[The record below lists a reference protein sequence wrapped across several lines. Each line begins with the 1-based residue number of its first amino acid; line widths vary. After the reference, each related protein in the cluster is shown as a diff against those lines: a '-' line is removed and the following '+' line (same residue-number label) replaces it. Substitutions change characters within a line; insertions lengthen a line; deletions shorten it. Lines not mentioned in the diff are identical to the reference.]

1 MFFLYDI
8 SISLM
13 AFGMKIA
20 SLFNE
25 KVKKG
30 VVGRRDSLK
39 NIQQAFAKDDK
50 VIWMHAAS
58 LGEYE
63 QGLPVLERL
72 KTKYPD
78 YKILVSF
85 FSPSGYENVVKK
97 KHIADAIC
105 YLPFDKKN
113 TIQQFV
119 NSFQTAVFFTVKYD
133 FWYRLLEV
141 LHQKNIP
148 IYVVS
153 ALFYEKQ
160 KFFTSGGRFF
170 VEQLRKNVNIF
181 FHQTD
186 HSLKLAESIGLTNSL
201 YTGDTRYDRV
211 KQNVKNFTEVP
222 LIQSFIQNKPV
233 LVIGSSW
240 EAEENLVEKFI
251 NENADTKIILA
262 PHDLKR
268 IPQIKQRFGDKAVLY
283 SSLESAQLSALDYQL
298 LIIDNIGMLS
308 RLYHYA
314 DVAVVGGGFHT
325 SGLHNILEAAAYA
338 VPVIF
343 GNRYKK
349 NPEADA
355 LIDAGAAKSFS
366 DESDAVA
373 FLLQL
378 FRDED
383 QRKKMA
389 SIAGKFIADQ
399 PDAAA
404 IILDNIHCN

>member
-1 MFFLYDI
+1 
-8 SISLM
+8 
-13 AFGMKIA
+13 MKIA

-141 LHQKNIP
+141 LHQKNMP

>member
-30 VVGRRDSLK
+30 VVGRRDSL
-39 NIQQAFAKDDK
+39 NNVQQAFAKDDK

-141 LHQKNIP
+141 LHQKNVP
-148 IYVVS
+148 VYVVS

-181 FHQTD
+181 FHQTE

-222 LIQSFIQNKPV
+222 LIQGFIQNKPV

-240 EAEENLVEKFI
+240 EAEENLVAKFI

-268 IPQIKQRFGDKAVLY
+268 VPQIKQRFGDKAVLY
-283 SSLESAQLSALDYQL
+283 SSLESTQSSALDYQL

-343 GNRYKK
+343 GNQYKK

-355 LIDAGAAKSFS
+355 LVYTGAAKSFS
-366 DESDAVA
+366 EESDAVG

-378 FRDED
+378 FRDEEK
-383 QRKKMA
+383 RKEMA

-399 PDAAA
+399 PDAAT
-404 IILDNIHCN
+404 IIIDNIHCN

>member
-1 MFFLYDI
+1 
-8 SISLM
+8 M

-30 VVGRRDSLK
+30 VAGRRDSLK
-39 NIQQAFAKDDK
+39 NVQQALAKDDR

-72 KTKYPD
+72 KIQYPD

-119 NSFQTAVFFTVKYD
+119 NSFQTALFFTVKYD

-141 LHQKNIP
+141 LNQKNIP
-148 IYVVS
+148 VYVVS

-181 FHQTD
+181 FHQTE
-186 HSLKLAESIGLTNSL
+186 HSLKLAESIGLTNSM

-222 LIQSFIQNKPV
+222 LIQNFIQNKPA

-251 NENADTKIILA
+251 NENSETKIILA

-268 IPQIKQRFGDKAVLY
+268 VPQIKQRFGDKAILY
-283 SSLESAQLSALDYQL
+283 SKLENSQSSVINRQL

-314 DVAVVGGGFHT
+314 NVAVVGGGFHT

-343 GNRYKK
+343 GNQYKK

-355 LIDAGAAKSFS
+355 LIEAGAAKSFS
-366 DESDAVA
+366 DENAAVD

-383 QRKKMA
+383 KRKSMGSLA
-389 SIAGKFIADQ
+389 GEFIAGQ
-399 PDAAA
+399 PDAAT
-404 IILDNIHCN
+404 IILNNIHAK

>member
-1 MFFLYDI
+1 
-8 SISLM
+8 
-13 AFGMKIA
+13 MKIA

-39 NIQQAFAKDDK
+39 NVQQAFAKDDK
-50 VIWMHAAS
+50 IIWMHAAS

-72 KTKYPD
+72 KIQYPD

>member
-30 VVGRRDSLK
+30 VVGRRDSL
-39 NIQQAFAKDDK
+39 NNVQQAFAKDDK

-119 NSFQTAVFFTVKYD
+119 NSFRTALFFTVKYD

-141 LHQKNIP
+141 LNQKNIP
-148 IYVVS
+148 VYVVS

-181 FHQTD
+181 FHQTE
-186 HSLKLAESIGLTNSL
+186 HSLNLAESIGLTNSL

-222 LIQSFIQNKPV
+222 LIQNFIQNKPA

-251 NENADTKIILA
+251 NENSDTKIILA

-268 IPQIKQRFGDKAVLY
+268 VPQIKQRFGDKAVLY
-283 SSLESAQLSALDYQL
+283 SKLENSQSSVINHQL

-338 VPVIF
+338 VPVVF

-366 DESDAVA
+366 HENNAVK
-373 FLLQL
+373 FLSQL
-378 FRDED
+378 FRDEN
-383 QRKKMA
+383 QRRNMA
-389 SIAGKFIADQ
+389 SVAGKFIADQ

>member
-1 MFFLYDI
+1 
-8 SISLM
+8 
-13 AFGMKIA
+13 MKIA

-30 VVGRRDSLK
+30 VVGRRDSL
-39 NIQQAFAKDDK
+39 NNVQQAFAKDDK

-72 KTKYPD
+72 KAQYPD

-97 KHIADAIC
+97 KHIVDAIC
-105 YLPFDKKN
+105 YIPFDKKN

-119 NSFQTAVFFTVKYD
+119 NSFQTAVFFTIKYD

-148 IYVVS
+148 VYVVS

-181 FHQTD
+181 FHQTE

-268 IPQIKQRFGDKAVLY
+268 ILQIKQRFADKAVLY
-283 SSLESAQLSALDYQL
+283 SSLESIQLSAFDYQL

>member
-1 MFFLYDI
+1 
-8 SISLM
+8 M
-13 AFGMKIA
+13 ALGMKIA

-30 VVGRRDSLK
+30 VAGRRDSLK
-39 NIQQAFAKDDK
+39 NVQQAFAKDDK
-50 VIWMHAAS
+50 IIWMHAAS

-72 KTKYPD
+72 KIQYPD

-97 KHIADAIC
+97 KHIADVIC

-113 TIQQFV
+113 AIKQFV
-119 NSFQTAVFFTVKYD
+119 NSFQTAIFFTVKYD

-170 VEQLRKNVNIF
+170 VEQLRKNITIF
-181 FHQTD
+181 FHQTE

-222 LIQSFIQNKPV
+222 FIQGFIQNKPV

-240 EAEENLVEKFI
+240 ETEENLVEKFI
-251 NENADTKIILA
+251 SENSDTKIILA

-268 IPQIKQRFGDKAVLY
+268 VPQIKHRFADKAVLY
-283 SSLESAQLSALDYQL
+283 SSLESTQLSASGHQL

-338 VPVIF
+338 VPVVF

-366 DESDAVA
+366 DENNAVK
-373 FLLQL
+373 FLSQL
-378 FRDED
+378 FRDEN
-383 QRKKMA
+383 QRRNMA
-389 SIAGKFIADQ
+389 SVAGKFINDQ

>member
-1 MFFLYDI
+1 
-8 SISLM
+8 M

>member
-30 VVGRRDSLK
+30 VAGRRDSLK
-39 NIQQAFAKDDK
+39 NVQQAFTKDDK
-50 VIWMHAAS
+50 VIWMHATS

-63 QGLPVLERL
+63 QGLPVLEKL
-72 KTKYPD
+72 KKQYPD

-97 KHIADAIC
+97 KHIADVIC

-119 NSFQTAVFFTVKYD
+119 NSFQTAIFFTVKYD

-141 LHQKNIP
+141 LNQKNIP
-148 IYVVS
+148 VYVVS

-160 KFFTSGGRFF
+160 KFFTSGGQFF
-170 VEQLRKNVNIF
+170 VGQLRKNVNIF
-181 FHQTD
+181 FHQTE

-211 KQNVKNFTEVP
+211 KQNLKNFTEVP
-222 LIQSFIQNKPV
+222 FIQSFIQNKPV
-233 LVIGSSW
+233 LVVGSSW

-251 NENADTKIILA
+251 NENPDTKIILA

-268 IPQIKQRFGDKAVLY
+268 VPLIKQRFGDKAVLY
-283 SSLESAQLSALDYQL
+283 SGLESSQPSALDHQL

-314 DVAVVGGGFHT
+314 DVAVVGGGFHS
-325 SGLHNILEAAAYA
+325 SGLHNILEAAVYA
-338 VPVIF
+338 VPVVF
-343 GNRYKK
+343 GNQYKK

-366 DESDAVA
+366 DESDAVV
-373 FLLQL
+373 FLHQL
-378 FRDED
+378 FRDADE
-383 QRKKMA
+383 RKSMA
-389 SIAGKFIADQ
+389 SLACKFIADQ
-399 PDAAA
+399 PDVAA
-404 IILDNIHCN
+404 IILNNIQVK

>member
-30 VVGRRDSLK
+30 VIGRRDSL
-39 NIQQAFAKDDK
+39 NNVQQAFAKDDK

-72 KTKYPD
+72 KTQYPD

-119 NSFQTAVFFTVKYD
+119 NSFQTAIFFTVKYD

-148 IYVVS
+148 VYVVS

-222 LIQSFIQNKPV
+222 LIQGFIQNKPV

-240 EAEENLVEKFI
+240 EAEENLVSKFI

-268 IPQIKQRFGDKAVLY
+268 VPQIKQRFGDKAVLY
-283 SSLESAQLSALDYQL
+283 SSLESTQSSALDYQL

-343 GNRYKK
+343 GNQYKK

-366 DESDAVA
+366 EESDAVA

-389 SIAGKFIADQ
+389 SVAGKFIADQ

-404 IILDNIHCN
+404 IIIDNIHCN

>member
-1 MFFLYDI
+1 
-8 SISLM
+8 
-13 AFGMKIA
+13 MKIA

-30 VVGRRDSLK
+30 VVGRRDSL
-39 NIQQAFAKDDK
+39 NNVQQAFAKDDK

-119 NSFQTAVFFTVKYD
+119 NSFRTALFFTVKYD

-141 LHQKNIP
+141 LNQKNIP
-148 IYVVS
+148 VYVVS

-181 FHQTD
+181 FHQTE
-186 HSLKLAESIGLTNSL
+186 HSLNLAESIGLTNSL

-222 LIQSFIQNKPV
+222 LIQNFIQNKPA

-251 NENADTKIILA
+251 NENSDTKIILA

-268 IPQIKQRFGDKAVLY
+268 VPQIKQRFGDKAVLY
-283 SSLESAQLSALDYQL
+283 SKLENSQSSVINHQLLIHQL

-338 VPVIF
+338 VPVVF

-366 DESDAVA
+366 HENNAVK
-373 FLLQL
+373 FLSQL
-378 FRDED
+378 FRDEN
-383 QRKKMA
+383 QRRNMA
-389 SIAGKFIADQ
+389 SVAGKFIADQ

>member
-1 MFFLYDI
+1 
-8 SISLM
+8 
-13 AFGMKIA
+13 MKIA

-30 VVGRRDSLK
+30 VVGRRDSL
-39 NIQQAFAKDDK
+39 NNVQQAFAKDDK

-72 KTKYPD
+72 KTQYPD

-97 KHIADAIC
+97 KHIADVIC

-119 NSFQTAVFFTVKYD
+119 NSFQTTIFFTVKYD

-141 LHQKNIP
+141 LHQKNVP
-148 IYVVS
+148 VYVVS

-181 FHQTD
+181 FHQTE

-222 LIQSFIQNKPV
+222 LIQGFIQNKPV

-240 EAEENLVEKFI
+240 EAEENLVAKFI
-251 NENADTKIILA
+251 NENAYIKIILA

-268 IPQIKQRFGDKAVLY
+268 VPQIKQHFGDKAVLY
-283 SSLESAQLSALDYQL
+283 SSLESTQSSALDYQL

-343 GNRYKK
+343 GNQYKK

-366 DESDAVA
+366 EESDAVA

-389 SIAGKFIADQ
+389 SVAGKFIADQ

-404 IILDNIHCN
+404 IIIDNIHCN

>member
-1 MFFLYDI
+1 
-8 SISLM
+8 
-13 AFGMKIA
+13 MKIA

-30 VVGRRDSLK
+30 VVGRRDSL
-39 NIQQAFAKDDK
+39 NNVQQAFAKDDK

-141 LHQKNIP
+141 LHQKNVP
-148 IYVVS
+148 VYVVS

-181 FHQTD
+181 FHQTE

-222 LIQSFIQNKPV
+222 LIQGFIQNKPV

-240 EAEENLVEKFI
+240 EAEENLVAKFI
-251 NENADTKIILA
+251 NENAYIKIILA

-268 IPQIKQRFGDKAVLY
+268 VPQIKQHFGDKAVLY
-283 SSLESAQLSALDYQL
+283 SSLESTQSSALDYQL

-343 GNRYKK
+343 GNQYKK

-366 DESDAVA
+366 EESDAVA

-383 QRKKMA
+383 QRKKIA
-389 SIAGKFIADQ
+389 YVAGKFIADQ
-399 PDAAA
+399 PDAAT
-404 IILDNIHCN
+404 IIIDNIHCN

>member
-30 VVGRRDSLK
+30 VAGRRDSLK
-39 NIQQAFAKDDK
+39 NVQQVFAKDDK

-72 KTKYPD
+72 KIQYPD

-119 NSFQTAVFFTVKYD
+119 NSFQTALFFTVKYD

-141 LHQKNIP
+141 LNQKNIP
-148 IYVVS
+148 VYVVS

-181 FHQTD
+181 FHQTE
-186 HSLKLAESIGLTNSL
+186 HSLKLAESIGLTNSI

-222 LIQSFIQNKPV
+222 LIQNFIQNKPV

-251 NENADTKIILA
+251 NENSDTKIILA

-268 IPQIKQRFGDKAVLY
+268 VPQIKQRFGDKAILY
-283 SSLESAQLSALDYQL
+283 SKLENSQSSVINHQL

-355 LIDAGAAKSFS
+355 LIEAGAAKSFS
-366 DESDAVA
+366 DENAAVA

-383 QRKKMA
+383 KRKRMA
-389 SIAGKFIADQ
+389 SLAGKFIADQ
-399 PDAAA
+399 PDAAT
-404 IILDNIHCN
+404 IILNNIHAK

>member
-1 MFFLYDI
+1 
-8 SISLM
+8 
-13 AFGMKIA
+13 MKIA

-30 VVGRRDSLK
+30 VIGRRDSL
-39 NIQQAFAKDDK
+39 NNVQQAFAKDDK

-72 KTKYPD
+72 KTQYPD

-119 NSFQTAVFFTVKYD
+119 NSFQTAIFFTVKYD

-148 IYVVS
+148 VYVVS

-222 LIQSFIQNKPV
+222 LIQGFIQNKPV

-240 EAEENLVEKFI
+240 EAEENLVSKFI

-268 IPQIKQRFGDKAVLY
+268 VPQIKQRFGDKAVLY
-283 SSLESAQLSALDYQL
+283 SSLESTQSSALDYQL

-343 GNRYKK
+343 GNQYKK

-366 DESDAVA
+366 EESDAVA

-389 SIAGKFIADQ
+389 SVAGKFIADQ

-404 IILDNIHCN
+404 IIIDNIHCN

>member
-39 NIQQAFAKDDK
+39 NVQQAFAKDDK

-72 KTKYPD
+72 KILYPD

-97 KHIADAIC
+97 KHIVDAIC

-119 NSFQTAVFFTVKYD
+119 NSFQTALFFTVKYD

-141 LHQKNIP
+141 LNQKNIP
-148 IYVVS
+148 VYVVS

-170 VEQLRKNVNIF
+170 VEQLLKNVNIF
-181 FHQTD
+181 FHQTE
-186 HSLKLAESIGLTNSL
+186 HSLELAESIGLTNSM

-222 LIQSFIQNKPV
+222 LIQNFIQNKPV

-251 NENADTKIILA
+251 NENSDTKIILA

-268 IPQIKQRFGDKAVLY
+268 VPQIKQRFGDKAILY
-283 SSLESAQLSALDYQL
+283 SKLENNQSSVINHQL

-343 GNRYKK
+343 GNQYKK

-355 LIDAGAAKSFS
+355 LIEASAAKSFS
-366 DESDAVA
+366 DENAAVA

-383 QRKKMA
+383 KRKSMA
-389 SIAGKFIADQ
+389 SLAGKFIADQ
-399 PDAAA
+399 PDAAT
-404 IILDNIHCN
+404 IILNNIHAK

>member
-30 VVGRRDSLK
+30 VAGRRDSLK
-39 NIQQAFAKDDK
+39 NVQQAFAKDDK
-50 VIWMHAAS
+50 IIWMHAAS

-72 KTKYPD
+72 KIQYPD

-97 KHIADAIC
+97 KHIADVIC

-113 TIQQFV
+113 AIKQFV
-119 NSFQTAVFFTVKYD
+119 NSFQTAIFFTVKYD

-170 VEQLRKNVNIF
+170 VEQLRKNVTIF
-181 FHQTD
+181 FHQTE

-222 LIQSFIQNKPV
+222 FIQGFIQNKPV

-251 NENADTKIILA
+251 SENSDTKIILA

-268 IPQIKQRFGDKAVLY
+268 VPQIKYRFADKAVLY
-283 SSLESAQLSALDYQL
+283 SSLESTQSSASGHQL

-338 VPVIF
+338 VPVVF

-366 DESDAVA
+366 DENNAVK
-373 FLLQL
+373 FLSQL
-378 FRDED
+378 FRDEN
-383 QRKKMA
+383 QRRNMA
-389 SIAGKFIADQ
+389 SVAGQFITDQ

>member
-1 MFFLYDI
+1 
-8 SISLM
+8 
-13 AFGMKIA
+13 MKIA

-39 NIQQAFAKDDK
+39 NVQQAFAKDDK
-50 VIWMHAAS
+50 IIWMHAAS

-72 KTKYPD
+72 KIQYPD

-97 KHIADAIC
+97 KHIADVIC

-113 TIQQFV
+113 AIKQFV
-119 NSFQTAVFFTVKYD
+119 NSFQTAIFFTVKYD

-170 VEQLRKNVNIF
+170 VEQLRKNITIF
-181 FHQTD
+181 FHQTE

-222 LIQSFIQNKPV
+222 YIQGFIQNKPV

-251 NENADTKIILA
+251 SENSDTKIILA

-268 IPQIKQRFGDKAVLY
+268 VPQIKNRFADKAVLY
-283 SSLESAQLSALDYQL
+283 SSLESTQSSASGHQL

-338 VPVIF
+338 VPVVF

-366 DESDAVA
+366 DENNAVK
-373 FLLQL
+373 FLSQL
-378 FRDED
+378 FRDEN
-383 QRKKMA
+383 QRRNMA
-389 SIAGKFIADQ
+389 SVAGKFINDQ

>member
-1 MFFLYDI
+1 
-8 SISLM
+8 
-13 AFGMKIA
+13 MKIA

-240 EAEENLVEKFI
+240 EAEENLVERFI
-251 NENADTKIILA
+251 NENTDTKIILA

-283 SSLESAQLSALDYQL
+283 SSLESTQLSALDYQL

-366 DESDAVA
+366 DENDAVA

-378 FRDED
+378 FRDEEK
-383 QRKKMA
+383 RKKMA

>member
-13 AFGMKIA
+13 TFGMKIA

-25 KVKKG
+25 KVRKS
-30 VVGRRDSLK
+30 VDGRRDSLK
-39 NIQQAFAKDDK
+39 NVQQAFAKDDK

-72 KTKYPD
+72 KIRYPD

-119 NSFQTAVFFTVKYD
+119 NSFQTAIFFTVKYD
-133 FWYRLLEV
+133 FWYRLLET
-141 LHQKNIP
+141 LNQKDVP
-148 IYVVS
+148 TYVVS

-160 KFFTSGGRFF
+160 KFFTSGGKFF
-170 VEQLRKNVNIF
+170 VEQLRKNINIF
-181 FHQTD
+181 FHQTE

-222 LIQSFIQNKPV
+222 FIQDFIQDKPV

-251 NENADTKIILA
+251 NENSHTKIILA

-268 IPQIKQRFGDKAVLY
+268 VPQIKQRFGDMAVLY
-283 SSLESAQLSALDYQL
+283 SKLDNSQSSVVNHQL

-355 LIDAGAAKSFS
+355 LIDVGAAKSFS
-366 DESDAVA
+366 DENDAVA
-373 FLLQL
+373 FLYQL

-383 QRKKMA
+383 KRKNMA
-389 SIAGKFIADQ
+389 SAAGIFIADQ
-399 PDAAA
+399 PDAAT
-404 IILDNIHCN
+404 IILDNIQSN

>member
-1 MFFLYDI
+1 
-8 SISLM
+8 
-13 AFGMKIA
+13 MKIA

-30 VVGRRDSLK
+30 VVGRRDSL
-39 NIQQAFAKDDK
+39 NNVQQAFAKDDK

-141 LHQKNIP
+141 LHQKNVP
-148 IYVVS
+148 VYVVS

-181 FHQTD
+181 FHQTE

-222 LIQSFIQNKPV
+222 LIQGFIQNKPV

-240 EAEENLVEKFI
+240 EAEENLVAKFI

-268 IPQIKQRFGDKAVLY
+268 VPQIKQRFGDKAVLY
-283 SSLESAQLSALDYQL
+283 SSLESTQSSALDYQL

-343 GNRYKK
+343 GNQYKK

-355 LIDAGAAKSFS
+355 LVYTGAAKSFS
-366 DESDAVA
+366 EESDAVG

-378 FRDED
+378 FRDEEK
-383 QRKKMA
+383 RKEMA

-399 PDAAA
+399 PDAAT
-404 IILDNIHCN
+404 IIIDNIHCN

>member
-30 VVGRRDSLK
+30 VIGRRDSL
-39 NIQQAFAKDDK
+39 NNVQQAFAKDDK

-72 KTKYPD
+72 KTQYPD

-119 NSFQTAVFFTVKYD
+119 NSFQTAIFFTVKYD

-148 IYVVS
+148 VYVVS

-222 LIQSFIQNKPV
+222 LIQGFIQNKPV
-233 LVIGSSW
+233 LAIGSSW
-240 EAEENLVEKFI
+240 EAEENLVSKFI

-268 IPQIKQRFGDKAVLY
+268 VPQIKQRFGDKAVLY
-283 SSLESAQLSALDYQL
+283 SSLESIQLSALDYQL

-343 GNRYKK
+343 GNQYKK

-366 DESDAVA
+366 EESDAVA

-389 SIAGKFIADQ
+389 SVAGKFIADQ

-404 IILDNIHCN
+404 IIIDNIHCN

>member
-1 MFFLYDI
+1 
-8 SISLM
+8 M

-20 SLFNE
+20 SLFIE

-30 VVGRRDSLK
+30 VAGRRDSLK
-39 NIQQAFAKDDK
+39 NVQQAFAKDDK
-50 VIWMHAAS
+50 IIWMHAAS

-72 KTKYPD
+72 KIQYPD

-97 KHIADAIC
+97 KHIADVIC

-113 TIQQFV
+113 AIKQFV
-119 NSFQTAVFFTVKYD
+119 NSFQTAIFFTVKYD

-170 VEQLRKNVNIF
+170 VEQLRKNITIF
-181 FHQTD
+181 FHQTE
-186 HSLKLAESIGLTNSL
+186 HSLKLAESRGLTNSL

-222 LIQSFIQNKPV
+222 FIQGFIQNKPV

-251 NENADTKIILA
+251 SENSDTKIILA

-268 IPQIKQRFGDKAVLY
+268 VPQIKHRFADKAVLY
-283 SSLESAQLSALDYQL
+283 SRLESTQSSASGHQL

-338 VPVIF
+338 VPVVF

-366 DESDAVA
+366 DENNAVK
-373 FLLQL
+373 FLSQL
-378 FRDED
+378 FRDEN
-383 QRKKMA
+383 QRRNMA
-389 SIAGKFIADQ
+389 SVAGKFINDQ

>member
-1 MFFLYDI
+1 
-8 SISLM
+8 M

-30 VVGRRDSLK
+30 VVGRRDSL
-39 NIQQAFAKDDK
+39 NNVQQAFAKDDK

-72 KTKYPD
+72 KTQYPD

-97 KHIADAIC
+97 KHIADVIC

-119 NSFQTAVFFTVKYD
+119 NSFQTTIFFTVKYD

-141 LHQKNIP
+141 LHQKNVP
-148 IYVVS
+148 VYVVS

-181 FHQTD
+181 FHQTE

-222 LIQSFIQNKPV
+222 LIQGFIQNKPV

-240 EAEENLVEKFI
+240 EAEENLVAKFI
-251 NENADTKIILA
+251 NENAYIKIILA

-268 IPQIKQRFGDKAVLY
+268 VPQIKQHFGDKAVLY
-283 SSLESAQLSALDYQL
+283 SSLESTQSSALDYQL

-343 GNRYKK
+343 GNQYKK

-366 DESDAVA
+366 EESDAVA

-389 SIAGKFIADQ
+389 SVAGKFIADQ

-404 IILDNIHCN
+404 IIIDNIHCN

>member
-240 EAEENLVEKFI
+240 EAEENLVERFI
-251 NENADTKIILA
+251 NENTDTKIILA

-268 IPQIKQRFGDKAVLY
+268 IPQIKQRFGDMAVLY
-283 SSLESAQLSALDYQL
+283 SSLESTQLSALDYQL

-366 DESDAVA
+366 DENDAVA

-378 FRDED
+378 FRDEEK
-383 QRKKMA
+383 RKKMA

>member
-1 MFFLYDI
+1 
-8 SISLM
+8 
-13 AFGMKIA
+13 MKIA

-283 SSLESAQLSALDYQL
+283 TSLESAQLSALDYQL

>member
-1 MFFLYDI
+1 
-8 SISLM
+8 
-13 AFGMKIA
+13 MKIA

-30 VVGRRDSLK
+30 VAGRRDSLK
-39 NIQQAFAKDDK
+39 NVQQAFAKDDK
-50 VIWMHAAS
+50 IIWMHAAS

-72 KTKYPD
+72 KIQYPD

-97 KHIADAIC
+97 KHIADVIC

-113 TIQQFV
+113 AIKQFV
-119 NSFQTAVFFTVKYD
+119 NSFQTAIFFTVKYD

-170 VEQLRKNVNIF
+170 VEQLRKNITIF
-181 FHQTD
+181 FHQTE

-222 LIQSFIQNKPV
+222 FIQGFIQSKPV

-251 NENADTKIILA
+251 SENSDTKIILA

-268 IPQIKQRFGDKAVLY
+268 VPQIKHRFADKAVLY
-283 SSLESAQLSALDYQL
+283 SSLESAQSSASDHQL
-298 LIIDNIGMLS
+298 LVIDNIGMLS

-338 VPVIF
+338 VPVVF

-366 DESDAVA
+366 EESDAVA
-373 FLLQL
+373 FLSQL
-378 FRDED
+378 FRDEN
-383 QRKKMA
+383 QRRNMA
-389 SIAGKFIADQ
+389 SVAGKFINDQ

>member
-30 VVGRRDSLK
+30 VVGRRDSL
-39 NIQQAFAKDDK
+39 NNVQQAFAKDDK

-72 KTKYPD
+72 KTQYPD

-97 KHIADAIC
+97 KHIADVIC

-119 NSFQTAVFFTVKYD
+119 NSFQTTIFFTVKYD

-141 LHQKNIP
+141 LHQKNVP
-148 IYVVS
+148 VYVVS

-181 FHQTD
+181 FHQTE

-222 LIQSFIQNKPV
+222 LIQGFIQNKPV

-240 EAEENLVEKFI
+240 EAEENLVAKFI
-251 NENADTKIILA
+251 NENAYIKIILA

-268 IPQIKQRFGDKAVLY
+268 VPQIKQHFGDKAVLY
-283 SSLESAQLSALDYQL
+283 SSLESTQSSALDYQL

-343 GNRYKK
+343 GNQYKK

-366 DESDAVA
+366 EESDAVA

-389 SIAGKFIADQ
+389 SVAGKFIADQ

-404 IILDNIHCN
+404 IIIDNIHCN

>member
-1 MFFLYDI
+1 
-8 SISLM
+8 
-13 AFGMKIA
+13 MKIA

-113 TIQQFV
+113 TIQRFV
-119 NSFQTAVFFTVKYD
+119 NSFQTVIFFTVKYD

-160 KFFTSGGRFF
+160 KFFTSGGRFL

-181 FHQTD
+181 FHQTE

-283 SSLESAQLSALDYQL
+283 SSLESTQLSALDYQL

-378 FRDED
+378 FRDEEK
-383 QRKKMA
+383 RKKMA

>member
-1 MFFLYDI
+1 
-8 SISLM
+8 
-13 AFGMKIA
+13 MKIA

-240 EAEENLVEKFI
+240 EAEENLVERFI
-251 NENADTKIILA
+251 NENTDTKIILA

-268 IPQIKQRFGDKAVLY
+268 IPQIKQRFGDMAVLY
-283 SSLESAQLSALDYQL
+283 SSLESTQLSALDYQL

-366 DESDAVA
+366 DENDAVA

-378 FRDED
+378 FRDEEK
-383 QRKKMA
+383 RKKMA

>member
-1 MFFLYDI
+1 
-8 SISLM
+8 
-13 AFGMKIA
+13 MKIA

-30 VVGRRDSLK
+30 VVGRRDSL
-39 NIQQAFAKDDK
+39 NNVQQAFAKDDK

-119 NSFQTAVFFTVKYD
+119 NSFRTALFFTVKYD

-141 LHQKNIP
+141 LNQKNIP
-148 IYVVS
+148 VYVVS

-181 FHQTD
+181 FHQTE
-186 HSLKLAESIGLTNSL
+186 HSLNLAESIGLTNSL

-222 LIQSFIQNKPV
+222 LIQNFIQNKPA

-251 NENADTKIILA
+251 NENSDTKIILA

-268 IPQIKQRFGDKAVLY
+268 VPQIKQRFGDKAVLY
-283 SSLESAQLSALDYQL
+283 SKLENSQSSVINHQL

-338 VPVIF
+338 VPVVF

-366 DESDAVA
+366 HENNAVK
-373 FLLQL
+373 FLSQL
-378 FRDED
+378 FRDEN
-383 QRKKMA
+383 QRRNMA
-389 SIAGKFIADQ
+389 SVAGKFIADQ